1 MPVDRENPMARS
13 MSVTLHDDDK
23 QRDLR
28 ADVQNALGTGG
39 SSKDTNDIDTENK
52 EFMHNNYWRV
62 EENSFDL
69 DDLIKDA
76 DL

>member
-1 MPVDRENPMARS
+1 MARS

-23 QRDLR
+23 QRDLK

-39 SSKDTNDIDTENK
+39 QSKDTNDIATENK
-52 EFMHNNYWRV
+52 EFMNNNYWRV
-62 EENSFDL
+62 EDNSFDL